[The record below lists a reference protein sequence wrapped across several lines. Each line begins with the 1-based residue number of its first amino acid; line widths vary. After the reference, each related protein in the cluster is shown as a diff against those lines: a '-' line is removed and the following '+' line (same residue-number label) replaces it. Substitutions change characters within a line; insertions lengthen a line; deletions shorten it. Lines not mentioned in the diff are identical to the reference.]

1 MRIDVQCHIF
11 PKIIQEYM
19 LDNPYPKCIRTNDAL
34 ICDFGSQILALADDK
49 YDPASVL
56 KSMDEGQVDI
66 ARTFRIPGS
75 FRRKKQLSFV

>member
-56 KSMDEGQVDI
+56 
-66 ARTFRIPGS
+66 
-75 FRRKKQLSFV
+75 